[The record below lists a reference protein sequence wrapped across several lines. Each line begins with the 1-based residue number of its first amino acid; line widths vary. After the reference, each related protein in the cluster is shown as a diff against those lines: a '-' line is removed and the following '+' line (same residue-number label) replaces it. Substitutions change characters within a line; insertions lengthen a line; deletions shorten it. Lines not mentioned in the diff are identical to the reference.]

1 MKIRIICFGILRKSP
16 ELQLIQEYLKRSR
29 WKIEVKEFPTRSDL
43 SGDTLKSYEASQILA
58 SIPDG
63 IPLIVLDERGSNPTS
78 REFASI
84 FQDFQNSGQSQVIIC
99 IGGADGLHP
108 SLRTR
113 ANKIISFG
121 KLTWPHMLVRVML
134 VEQLYRAQQI
144 LIGHPY
150 HRD

>member
-1 MKIRIICFGILRKSP
+1 MKIRIICFGMLKKSP

-29 WKIEVKEFPTRSDL
+29 WKIEVKELPTRSDL
-43 SGDTLKSYEASQILA
+43 SGDTLKSYEASQILV

-63 IPLIVLDERGSNPTS
+63 VPLIVLDERGSNPTS
-78 REFASI
+78 REFAVI
-84 FQDFQNSGQSQVIIC
+84 FRDLQNSGQSQAVIC
-99 IGGADGLHP
+99 IGGADGLHQ
-108 SLRTR
+108 SVRTR

-121 KLTWPHMLVRVML
+121 KVTWPHMLARVML